1 MSQST
6 GNALIVGLGKTG
18 VSVARHLTA
27 RGWQLSVTD
36 TRVDPPGVG
45 ELKQIAPKARC
56 GFGAFDAALLS
67 NVDLVVASPGV
78 SAAEPLLQ
86 SARSRGIEIIG
97 DIELFAREVQ
107 APVIGI
113 TGTNGKSTVTTLVGR
128 MAARAG
134 VAVAVGGNL
143 GAPAL
148 DLLASG
154 TPELFVLELSSFQLD
169 TTFSL
174 RLRAATVLNVTE
186 DHLDRYGTMQAYAA
200 SKARIFERCEHA
212 VLNLDDP
219 LVARMLPSGSAV
231 SGFSI
236 ASVSGARYHL
246 ATVQGAKWLAIDAE
260 PVMALH
266 EMRLGGLHNAANA
279 LAALA
284 LGDAAGLP
292 REAMLAELR
301 EFSGLPHR
309 SQWVGEH
316 AGVRYVNDSKGTN
329 VGATLAAVCGH
340 EGGLIVIA
348 GGDGKGQDFS
358 PLASAFAG
366 RVRHTFLIGR
376 DASRIAEALHGI
388 CPADI
393 VASLDE
399 AVQRAAQV
407 AVPGDTVLMSPA
419 CASLDMFRDYA
430 QRGDLFAA
438 AVGRLT

>member
-1 MSQST
+1 
-6 GNALIVGLGKTG
+6 
-18 VSVARHLTA
+18 
-27 RGWQLSVTD
+27 
-36 TRVDPPGVG
+36 
-45 ELKQIAPKARC
+45 
-56 GFGAFDAALLS
+56 
-67 NVDLVVASPGV
+67 
-78 SAAEPLLQ
+78 
-86 SARSRGIEIIG
+86 
-97 DIELFAREVQ
+97 
-107 APVIGI
+107 
-113 TGTNGKSTVTTLVGR
+113 
-128 MAARAG
+128 
-134 VAVAVGGNL
+134 
-143 GAPAL
+143 
-148 DLLASG
+148 
-154 TPELFVLELSSFQLD
+154 
-169 TTFSL
+169 
-174 RLRAATVLNVTE
+174 
-186 DHLDRYGTMQAYAA
+186 
-200 SKARIFERCEHA
+200 
-212 VLNLDDP
+212 
-219 LVARMLPSGSAV
+219 MLP
-231 SGFSI
+231 
-236 ASVSGARYHL
+236 
-246 ATVQGAKWLAIDAE
+246 
-260 PVMALH
+260 
-266 EMRLGGLHNAANA
+266 
-279 LAALA
+279 
-284 LGDAAGLP
+284 
-292 REAMLAELR
+292 ELR

-309 SQWVGEH
+309 SQWIGEH